1 MWKNIHRKD
10 KHFVSKDALNIDG
23 LGKKVV
29 EKFWE
34 KKFIRYPQDIFT
46 LNYKKIENLDGW
58 GQQSIANLKYSIEKS
73 KNLTLNKFIFS
84 LGIRHIGQENA
95 KLIAKHLQKKE
106 NFAKIDK
113 NYNFDSFANIDGIG
127 ETQISSLKKFFSLKE
142 NLKVVKYLLKY
153 LYIQNEKNNNLGKLR
168 NLSFLITGKLD
179 NMSRAEAKVIIEK
192 NSGKI
197 LSSINKN
204 LNYLIVGDKPTT
216 KKVNQA
222 KTRY

>member
-1 MWKNIHRKD
+1 M
-10 KHFVSKDALNIDG
+10 NIDG

-34 KKFIRYPQDIFT
+34 NDFIRYPQDIFR
-46 LNYKKIENLDGW
+46 LDFKKIEKLDGW
-58 GQQSIANLKYSIEKS
+58 GPQSVANLKYSIEKS
-73 KNLTLNKFIFS
+73 KDLSLNKFIFA

-95 KLIAKHLQKKE
+95 KLLSKHLIKKE

-113 NYNFDSFANIDGIG
+113 NYDFDKFANIDGIG
-127 ETQISSLKKFFSLKE
+127 ETQITSLKKFFSIKE
-142 NLKVVKYLLKY
+142 NLKVVKDLFGYLR
-153 LYIQNEKNNNLGKLR
+153 IENEKNNVSGKLK
-168 NLSFLITGKLD
+168 NLSFLITGKL
-179 NMSRAEAKVIIEK
+179 NNVSRAEAKSVIEK

-204 LNYLIVGDKPTT
+204 LNYLIIGEKPTS

-222 KTRY
+222 RELGIKIIDQKELDQLLS